1 MQLSALEAEDNYQ
14 TMKTML
20 LIMRCKLQKQD
31 SAMCLFSQNATRPV
45 AESDK

>member
-1 MQLSALEAEDNYQ
+1 MQSVGNEAEDDCQ

-45 AESDK
+45 T